1 MVVREVCPPW
11 RSPRDTKHGHTRHGQ
26 HHHQW
31 KACGRPCAAEAV
43 DQGMVHAQRMR
54 IAQLWCERVSLRGI
68 CRAVGVRLTWL
79 VHRRVECL
87 PTCPNHLYV
96 PLSPPVP
103 PRSWCPGW
111 KPKPIRGGVGSRRRR
126 THKGSGSRWMR
137 PPATSWRFMEG
148 IGVVRVARSSGPLCR
163 RSPVHRRRSMPVSWH
178 IGRTVAVERDARA
191 RYPPSASNNALASW
205 RSAVS
210 KPSVNQP

>member
-31 KACGRPCAAEAV
+31 KACGRQCAAEAV

-54 IAQLWCERVSLRGI
+54 IAQLWCERVSRRGI

-87 PTCPNHLYV
+87 PTCPNHLHV
-96 PLSPPVP
+96 PLSARPTAVVVS
-103 PRSWCPGW
+103 RLEAEADKRWSWVQKKANTQGIW
-111 KPKPIRGGVGSRRRR
+111 IAMDATTRHIMAFHGG
-126 THKGSGSRWMR
+126 
-137 PPATSWRFMEG
+137 
-148 IGVVRVARSSGPLCR
+148 
-163 RSPVHRRRSMPVSWH
+163 HRRRESGKELWATMPPVSRAQATFHARLLAHLGARWQWSVMR
-178 IGRTVAVERDARA
+178 GRVIPQV
-191 RYPPSASNNALASW
+191 PPTTPWPPGGPPCPNP
-205 RSAVS
+205 R
-210 KPSVNQP
+210 